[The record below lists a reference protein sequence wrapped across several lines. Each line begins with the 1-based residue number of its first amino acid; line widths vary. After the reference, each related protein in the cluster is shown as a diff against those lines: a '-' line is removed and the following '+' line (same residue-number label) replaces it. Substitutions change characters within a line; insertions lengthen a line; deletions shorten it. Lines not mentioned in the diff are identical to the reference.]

1 MATPP
6 VSIIVP
12 TRNRA
17 RLLQGCVER
26 LLAQEN
32 APPYEVIVVD
42 NGSTDATPE
51 LLERLSAA
59 SERLRVVREERPG
72 ISHARNAGVARAQ
85 GELVFFTDDDVLVPN
100 RWVATGVRLFRDESC
115 DALGGPVL
123 PVLEGG
129 AALPAWFGERLYPCL
144 ALRPPI
150 GGQCWLTPD
159 DWMPYGASM
168 AFRREVIEH
177 AGGFDPALGRRGDFL
192 GIGEESVLFKRVLDD
207 GGRVLFSDEFA
218 VGHRIGPDRL
228 RKAYFRKW
236 TRDAATQR
244 ASAGM
249 DKGKVAVGPW
259 MVRRA
264 GERFLRSISLRVK
277 GRERESFEAE
287 LEAWEVVGLLRGW
300 AKGRA

>member
-1 MATPP
+1 MLRPL
-6 VSIIVP
+6 VSVIVP
-12 TRNRA
+12 THSRA
-17 RLLQGCVER
+17 RLLRGCVER
-26 LLAQEN
+26 LLSQES

-51 LLERLSAA
+51 LLRRLSAA
-59 SERLRVVREERPG
+59 SERLRVVREERLG
-72 ISHARNAGVARAQ
+72 SSHARNAGVARAQ
-85 GELVFFTDDDVLVPN
+85 GELVFFTDDDVLVPD

-123 PVLEGG
+123 PMLEGG

-177 AGGFDPALGRRGDFL
+177 AGGFDPSLGRQGKFL
-192 GIGEESVLFKRVLDD
+192 GLGEESALFRRVLEF
-207 GGRVLFSDEFA
+207 GGRVLFSDEF
-218 VGHRIGPDRL
+218 VVEHRIGPDRL

-236 TRDAATQR
+236 MRDAATQR
-244 ASAGM
+244 ASVRMG
-249 DKGKVAVGPW
+249 KGKMSAGPW

-264 GERFLRSISLRVK
+264 AERFLRSISLRAQ

-287 LEAWEVVGLLRGW
+287 LEAWEMVGLLRGW